1 MKNCF
6 LCGQT
11 DVEMSLEHSIPQFL
25 GGKKSDDKFKKLN
38 LCKLCNS
45 KLGTHV
51 DARFARSF
59 INSME
64 LADFKNDIFFG
75 RFTSI
80 EFENND
86 EILNLISENS
96 YVEMMSNDKAV
107 AFWIKENTPEFL
119 GLVGGHAPLSK
130 SKKSQ
135 LFLFL
140 TKEISKEEIQQLLND
155 IRIKFKDYKKLE
167 ILLCIDFLDN
177 SISNKEQIILY
188 RKQIKDELGVK
199 GLKFIWEFNEN
210 EEKIKERLSPS
221 SEKNSAGFNSKLL
234 IDLNDYVRFLSK
246 LYLGVLCGFI
256 GGDFIYDNIATKLI
270 EIVKSYSSGV
280 DLPDYDIG
288 RFKMFLKSGENRY
301 FLSEDRA
308 IVISI
313 FQIEKDVMGYLSINN
328 NEFVLKICEHSDLSY
343 VARKIL
349 NIDSTLCKIPEGVC
363 LILKSGAERYEE
375 FNVKNFLLSKVIKEK
390 FPYISE
396 EQKQEIFDG
405 ISSLC

>member
-1 MKNCF
+1 MKSCF
-6 LCGQT
+6 LCGRS
-11 DVEMSLEHSIPQFL
+11 DVQMSLEHSIPQFL

-38 LCKLCNS
+38 LCKSCNS
-45 KLGTHV
+45 QLGTHV

-64 LADFKNDIFFG
+64 LADFKNDTFFG

-80 EFENND
+80 EFEKDD
-86 EILNLISENS
+86 EIFNLISKNS
-96 YVEMMSNDKAV
+96 YVEIMSNEKAV
-107 AFWIKENTPEFL
+107 AFWIKENSEEFL

-130 SKKSQ
+130 SKESQ

-140 TKEISKEEIQQLLND
+140 TKEISKEEIQKLLND

-177 SISNKEQIILY
+177 SISNEEQIILY

-199 GLKFIWEFNEN
+199 GLKFIWEFNEK

-221 SEKNSAGFNSKLL
+221 SEKNSAGFNSRLL

-256 GGDFIYDNIATKLI
+256 GSDFIYHNVATKLI
-270 EIVKSYSSGV
+270 EIVKSYSSRAA
-280 DLPDYDIG
+280 LPDYDIG
-288 RFKMFLKSGENRY
+288 RFKMFLKSRENEY
-301 FLSEDRA
+301 FLSEARA

-313 FQIEKDVMGYLSINN
+313 FQIGKDVMGYLSINS
-328 NEFVLKICEHSDLSY
+328 NEFVLKICEHSDLPD

-349 NIDSTLCKIPEGVC
+349 NIDSTLCEIPEGVG
-363 LILKSGAERYEE
+363 LMLKSGAERYEE
-375 FNVKNFLLSKVIKEK
+375 FNVKNFLLNKVIKEK

-396 EQKQEIFDG
+396 E
-405 ISSLC
+405 

>member
-1 MKNCF
+1 MKSCF
-6 LCGQT
+6 LCGQS
-11 DVEMSLEHSIPQFL
+11 DVQMSLEHSIPQFL

-38 LCKLCNS
+38 LCKSCNS
-45 KLGTHV
+45 QLGTHV

-64 LADFKNDIFFG
+64 LADFKNDTFFG

-80 EFENND
+80 EFEKDD
-86 EILNLISENS
+86 EIFNLISKNS
-96 YVEMMSNDKAV
+96 YVEIMSNEKAV
-107 AFWIKENTPEFL
+107 AFWIKENSEEFL

-130 SKKSQ
+130 SKESQ

-140 TKEISKEEIQQLLND
+140 TKEISKEEIQKLLND

-177 SISNKEQIILY
+177 SISNEEQIILY

-199 GLKFIWEFNEN
+199 GLKFIWEFNEK
-210 EEKIKERLSPS
+210 EEKIKERLSPL
-221 SEKNSAGFNSKLL
+221 SEKNSAGFNSRLL

-256 GGDFIYDNIATKLI
+256 GSDFIYHNVATKLI
-270 EIVKSYSSGV
+270 EIVKSYSSRAA
-280 DLPDYDIG
+280 LPDYDIG
-288 RFKMFLKSGENRY
+288 RFNMFLKSGENEY

-313 FQIEKDVMGYLSINN
+313 FQIGKDVMGYLSINS
-328 NEFVLKICEHSDLSY
+328 NEFVLKICEHSDLPD

-349 NIDSTLCKIPEGVC
+349 NIDSTLCEIPEGVG
-363 LILKSGAERYEE
+363 LMLKSGAERYEE
-375 FNVKNFLLSKVIKEK
+375 FNVKNFLLNKVIKEK

-396 EQKQEIFDG
+396 EQKKKIFDG
-405 ISSLC
+405 IGSLC

>member
-1 MKNCF
+1 MKSCF
-6 LCGQT
+6 LCGQS
-11 DVEMSLEHSIPQFL
+11 DVQMSLEHSIPQFL

-38 LCKLCNS
+38 LCKSCNS
-45 KLGTHV
+45 QLGTHV

-64 LADFKNDIFFG
+64 LADFKNDTFFG

-80 EFENND
+80 EFEKDD
-86 EILNLISENS
+86 EIFNLISKNS
-96 YVEMMSNDKAV
+96 YVEIMSNEKSV
-107 AFWIKENTPEFL
+107 AFWIKENSEEFL

-130 SKKSQ
+130 SKESQ

-140 TKEISKEEIQQLLND
+140 TKEISKEEIQKLLND

-177 SISNKEQIILY
+177 SISNEEQIILY

-199 GLKFIWEFNEN
+199 GLKFIWEFNEK

-221 SEKNSAGFNSKLL
+221 SEKNSAGFNSRLL

-256 GGDFIYDNIATKLI
+256 GSDFIYHNVATKLI
-270 EIVKSYSSGV
+270 EIVKSYSSRAA
-280 DLPDYDIG
+280 LPDYDIG
-288 RFKMFLKSGENRY
+288 RFKMFLKSGENEY

-313 FQIEKDVMGYLSINN
+313 FQIGKDVMGYLSINS
-328 NEFVLKICEHSDLSY
+328 NEFVLKICEHSDLPD

-349 NIDSTLCKIPEGVC
+349 NIDSTLCEIPEGVG
-363 LILKSGAERYEE
+363 LMLKSGAERYEE
-375 FNVKNFLLSKVIKEK
+375 FNVKNFLLNKVIKEK

-396 EQKQEIFDG
+396 EQKKENF
-405 ISSLC
+405 

>member
-1 MKNCF
+1 MKSCF
-6 LCGQT
+6 LCGRS
-11 DVEMSLEHSIPQFL
+11 DVQMSLEHSIPQFL

-38 LCKLCNS
+38 LCKSCNS
-45 KLGTHV
+45 QLGTHV

-64 LADFKNDIFFG
+64 LADFKNDTFFG

-80 EFENND
+80 EFEKDD
-86 EILNLISENS
+86 EIFNLISKNS
-96 YVEMMSNDKAV
+96 YVEIMSNEKAV
-107 AFWIKENTPEFL
+107 AFWIKENSEEFL

-130 SKKSQ
+130 SKESQ

-140 TKEISKEEIQQLLND
+140 TKEISKEEIQKLLND

-177 SISNKEQIILY
+177 SISNEEQIILY

-199 GLKFIWEFNEN
+199 GLKFIWEFNEK

-221 SEKNSAGFNSKLL
+221 SEKNSAGFNSRLL

-256 GGDFIYDNIATKLI
+256 GSDFIYHNVATKLI
-270 EIVKSYSSGV
+270 EIVKSYSSRAA
-280 DLPDYDIG
+280 LPDYDIG
-288 RFKMFLKSGENRY
+288 RFKMFLKSRENEY
-301 FLSEDRA
+301 FLSEARA

-313 FQIEKDVMGYLSINN
+313 FQIGKDVMGYLSINS
-328 NEFVLKICEHSDLSY
+328 NEFVLKICEHSDLPD

-349 NIDSTLCKIPEGVC
+349 NIDSTLCEIPEGVG
-363 LILKSGAERYEE
+363 LMLKSGAERYEE

>member
-1 MKNCF
+1 
-6 LCGQT
+6 
-11 DVEMSLEHSIPQFL
+11 MSLEHSIPQFL
-25 GGKKSDDKFKKLN
+25 GGKKSDDQFKKLN
-38 LCKLCNS
+38 LCKSCNS
-45 KLGTHV
+45 QLGTHV

-64 LADFKNDIFFG
+64 LADFKNDTFFG

-80 EFENND
+80 EFEKDD
-86 EILNLISENS
+86 EIFNLISKNS
-96 YVEMMSNDKAV
+96 YVEIMSNEKAV
-107 AFWIKENTPEFL
+107 AFWIKENSEEFL

-130 SKKSQ
+130 SKESQ

-140 TKEISKEEIQQLLND
+140 TKEISKEEIQKLLND

-177 SISNKEQIILY
+177 SISNEEQIILY

-199 GLKFIWEFNEN
+199 GLKFIWEFNEK

-221 SEKNSAGFNSKLL
+221 SEKNSAGFNSRLL

-256 GGDFIYDNIATKLI
+256 GSDFIYHNVATKLI
-270 EIVKSYSSGV
+270 EIVKSYSSRAA
-280 DLPDYDIG
+280 LPDYDIG
-288 RFKMFLKSGENRY
+288 RFKMFLKSRENEY
-301 FLSEDRA
+301 FLSEARA

-313 FQIEKDVMGYLSINN
+313 FQIGKDVMGYLSINS
-328 NEFVLKICEHSDLSY
+328 NEFVLKICEHSDLPD

-349 NIDSTLCKIPEGVC
+349 NIDSTLCEIPEGVG
-363 LILKSGAERYEE
+363 LMLKSGAERYEE
-375 FNVKNFLLSKVIKEK
+375 FNVKNFLLNKVIKEK

-396 EQKQEIFDG
+396 EQKKKIFDG
-405 ISSLC
+405 IGSLC

>member
-1 MKNCF
+1 MKSCF
-6 LCGQT
+6 LCGRS
-11 DVEMSLEHSIPQFL
+11 DVQMSLEHSIPQFL

-38 LCKLCNS
+38 LCKSCNS
-45 KLGTHV
+45 QLGTHV

-64 LADFKNDIFFG
+64 LADFKNDTFFG

-80 EFENND
+80 EFEKDD
-86 EILNLISENS
+86 EIFNLISKNS
-96 YVEMMSNDKAV
+96 HVEIMSNEKAV
-107 AFWIKENTPEFL
+107 AFWIKENSEEFL

-130 SKKSQ
+130 SKESP

-140 TKEISKEEIQQLLND
+140 TKEISKEEIQKLLND

-177 SISNKEQIILY
+177 SISNEEQIILY

-199 GLKFIWEFNEN
+199 GLKFIWEFNEK

-221 SEKNSAGFNSKLL
+221 SEKNSAGFNSRLL

-246 LYLGVLCGFI
+246 LYLGILCGFI
-256 GGDFIYDNIATKLI
+256 GSDFIYHNVATKLI
-270 EIVKSYSSGV
+270 EIVKSYSSRAA
-280 DLPDYDIG
+280 LPDYDIG
-288 RFKMFLKSGENRY
+288 RFKMFLKSRENEY
-301 FLSEDRA
+301 FLSEARA

-313 FQIEKDVMGYLSINN
+313 FQIGKDVMGYLSINS
-328 NEFVLKICEHSDLSY
+328 NEFVLKICEHSDLPD

-349 NIDSTLCKIPEGVC
+349 NIDSTLCEIPEGVG
-363 LILKSGAERYEE
+363 LMLKSGAERYEE
-375 FNVKNFLLSKVIKEK
+375 FNVKNFLLNKVIKEK

-396 EQKQEIFDG
+396 E
-405 ISSLC
+405 

>member
-1 MKNCF
+1 
-6 LCGQT
+6 
-11 DVEMSLEHSIPQFL
+11 MSLEHSIPQFL

-38 LCKLCNS
+38 LCKSCNS
-45 KLGTHV
+45 QLGTHV

-64 LADFKNDIFFG
+64 LADFKNDTFFG

-80 EFENND
+80 EFEKDD
-86 EILNLISENS
+86 EIFNLISKNS
-96 YVEMMSNDKAV
+96 YVEIMSNEKAV
-107 AFWIKENTPEFL
+107 AFWIKENSEEFL

-130 SKKSQ
+130 SKESQ

-140 TKEISKEEIQQLLND
+140 TKEISKEEIQKLLND

-177 SISNKEQIILY
+177 SISNEEQIILY

-199 GLKFIWEFNEN
+199 GLKFIWEFNEK

-221 SEKNSAGFNSKLL
+221 SEKNSAGFNSRLL

-256 GGDFIYDNIATKLI
+256 GSDFIYHNVATKLI
-270 EIVKSYSSGV
+270 EIVKSYSSRAA
-280 DLPDYDIG
+280 LPDYDIG
-288 RFKMFLKSGENRY
+288 RFKMFLKSRENEY
-301 FLSEDRA
+301 FLSEARA

-313 FQIEKDVMGYLSINN
+313 FQIGKDVMGYLSINS
-328 NEFVLKICEHSDLSY
+328 NEFVLKICEHSDLPD

-349 NIDSTLCKIPEGVC
+349 NIDSTLCEIPEGVG
-363 LILKSGAERYEE
+363 LMLKSGAERYEE
-375 FNVKNFLLSKVIKEK
+375 FNVKNFLLNKVIKEK

-396 EQKQEIFDG
+396 EQKKKIFDG
-405 ISSLC
+405 IGSLC